1 MASTVPIRSGNPTLH
16 TDTFSRAPGMAGAES
31 MTIGGTV
38 NKTALSLFILMIAA
52 SYIWNRGVADP
63 ALPVWI
69 IGGVVGGLIFAI
81 ATVMKK
87 TWAPV
92 TTPLYAAFEGV
103 ALGGISVFFESQYP
117 GIVSQAIFLTF
128 GTLAALLLAYRS
140 GLVKATENFKLGVVA
155 ATGGIALL
163 YLVSFVLG
171 FFGMSVPLIHSSG
184 TWGILFSLFVVVIAA
199 LNLVLDFDFIE
210 TGVERGAP
218 KYMEWYGAFGLL
230 VTLVWLYLEILRL
243 LAKLQSR
250 RH

>member
-1 MASTVPIRSGNPTLH
+1 MRSGNPALH
-16 TDTFSRAPGMAGAES
+16 ADTFARAPAMPGAEV
-31 MTIGGTV
+31 MTLGGTV
-38 NKTALSLFILMIAA
+38 NKTALSLFILLITA
-52 SYIWNRGVADP
+52 SYIWNRGAADP

-69 IGGVVGGLIFAI
+69 GGAAIGGLIVAI
-81 ATVMKK
+81 ATVFKK
-87 TWAPV
+87 TWAPI
-92 TTPLYAAFEGV
+92 TTPLYAALEGV
-103 ALGGISVFFESQYP
+103 ALGGISVIFEGQYP
-117 GIVSQAIFLTF
+117 GIVSQAVFLTF

-140 GLVKATENFKLGVVA
+140 GLVKATENFKLGIFA

-171 FFGMSVPLIHSSG
+171 FFGMGVPLIHSSG
-184 TWGILFSLFVVVIAA
+184 TWGILFSMFVVVIAA